1 MSFESDAIYK
11 LIKNRPYPLYPLCRD
26 YDELT
31 EDGQRQARLAVLCD
45 HSTPAKFVLAWDF
58 FRRVYLGAKDAL
70 FYKKGFQ
77 ESPPFHFEMIHAL
90 SKHGRNGWAAPRGYA
105 KSTVMILEAPLLLAL
120 THPGFEIMSC
130 FSTEK
135 MLTPRFDVLKY
146 QLTQNKLILNDFGV
160 MQPKRGIATWSSHY
174 LQLNNGSI
182 IAGLSV
188 MGKKRGGRPN
198 LFTLDDPEYDP
209 DSPSQEASQLLIE
222 KFELILFKQI
232 IPMLEEG
239 ASIFWVGT
247 LISRRSFLHHAV
259 AGDDDRFDNWN
270 RVVLRGIASD
280 PDNPTERHLLWPE
293 KWSAAYLDARK
304 KEIGPSAFA
313 SEYCNDP
320 ISDQEK
326 IFVIDPRKN
335 EYTVEGDFDWKN
347 PLVHQGLVKWNER
360 IDVEGAHR
368 TYKEFEKPFKDHVAP
383 MFRILL
389 FDYASGLGQYNDYS
403 CIVVIGFDTYNTLWV
418 LDVWQGRAK
427 DDTLERMIYEKGL
440 AWRPRVLGIEAVSIQ
455 MNFAE
460 AVQEYIEEAEAQS
473 LIPWKIRVF
482 PITYPARVSKAQ
494 RIAGLEWRFA
504 PGRIK
509 YPAHLAHIW
518 PYTDLYSQTS
528 DFTPDLALLP
538 HDDVIDTLSMN
549 QYIVKSRGGKYRP
562 ESRKSSLLKRIIDN
576 KPVVPGQPIL
586 SGVPTDQI
594 TEEMVNV
601 MSQNARNRKNNPRER
616 KVQRGKKII
625 TG

>member
-1 MSFESDAIYK
+1 MI
-11 LIKNRPYPLYPLCRD
+11 INRPYPLYPLCRD
-26 YDELT
+26 YESLT
-31 EDGQRQARLAVLCD
+31 EDGQRRARLAVLFD
-45 HSTPAKFVLAWDF
+45 QSTPYKLVLAWDF
-58 FRRVYLGAKDAL
+58 FRRIYLGGEGAS
-70 FYKKGFQ
+70 FYKNGFE
-77 ESPPFHFEMIHAL
+77 ESPGFHYDMIHAL
-90 SKHGRNGWAAPRGYA
+90 GKYGRNAWAAPRGFA
-105 KSTVMILEAPLLLAL
+105 KSTVLILEVPLLLSL
-120 THPGFEIMSC
+120 TRPDYDMTLS
-130 FSTEK
+130 FSTDKAVEE
-135 MLTPRFDVLKY
+135 RFDTLIH
-146 QLTQNKLILNDFGV
+146 QLTQNEMILQDFGV
-160 MQPKRGIATWSSHY
+160 MQPKRGKAIWNHHH
-174 LQLNNGSI
+174 LHLNNGTI
-182 IAGLSV
+182 IRGLSV
-188 MGKKRGGRPN
+188 MGKKRGGRPR
-198 LFTLDDPEYDP
+198 LFLLDDPEYDP
-209 DSPSQEASQLLIE
+209 DSPSQAAAQVLLE
-222 KFELILFKQI
+222 KFEVILFKQI
-232 IPMLEEG
+232 IPMLEKG
-239 ASIFWVGT
+239 SSVFWVGT
-247 LISRRSFLHHAV
+247 LISRRSFLHHATE
-259 AGDDDRFDNWN
+259 GDDDRFDNWN
-270 RVVLRGIASD
+270 RKVLRAIATD
-280 PDNPTERHLLWPE
+280 PEDSTKTSLLWPE
-293 KWSAAYLDARK
+293 KWPEDFLMARK
-304 KEIGPSAFA
+304 KAIGPSAFA

-335 EYTVEGDFDWKN
+335 EYTVDGDFDWKN
-347 PLVHQGLVKWNER
+347 PLTHPGLVKWNER

-482 PITYPARVSKAQ
+482 PITYPARVTKAQ

-509 YPAHLAHIW
+509 YPAHLAHVW

-576 KPVVPGQPIL
+576 KPVVPGKPIL
-586 SGVPTDQI
+586 SGIPTSQI

-601 MSQNARNRKNNPRER
+601 LSQNARNRKTSPRDR
-616 KVQRGKKII
+616 IVQRGKKII